1 MKILPTL
8 SALALLV
15 GIAVGVPVHGQDRN
29 TFVVTA
35 SNTPTNNL
43 LVYDAS
49 NRLIQ
54 TVATGGEGGVSG
66 NSGGIAASHDR
77 LAVVNQGLLERPPGR
92 CQAHPTPRPTVP
104 WIPCCGA

>member
-1 MKILPTL
+1 MHRLSKGDRAVPGVHPTVPEIQMKILPTL

-54 TVATGGEGGVSG
+54 SVATGGEGGVSG

-77 LAVVNQGLLERPPGR
+77 LAVVNF
-92 CQAHPTPRPTVP
+92 
-104 WIPCCGA
+104 